1 MVTRNGVPETPAVED
16 TIGSDADDWLT
27 TTVAGITLDGAR
39 GDDVIVSYRED
50 VTLIGGEGNDTIEA
64 YANDTTINA
73 GSGDDSVR
81 AIFGTTGTIVDLGS
95 GDDDANITDGTV
107 IGGDG
112 ADVIYGRG
120 YSSGAGEE
128 RTVVVFGDEG
138 DDLLSIIGSG
148 PDDQAFGGQ
157 RNDTVSAYRG
167 GIADGGAGDD
177 LVQVDTGAQAFGGDG
192 DDFISVYNG
201 VSEDGGPATLTGG
214 AGQDTFE
221 ASILN
226 FGGEDEGVFAVVT
239 DFDPDNDMLVVNH
252 RDGNAEFTDLE
263 NVTLIPA
270 EDGSFTD
277 VQLEYTSIRDG
288 DRGTAIVRLDGVTDL
303 TLAQISILT

>member
-1 MVTRNGVPETPAVED
+1 M
-16 TIGSDADDWLT
+16 
-27 TTVAGITLDGAR
+27 
-39 GDDVIVSYRED
+39 
-50 VTLIGGEGNDTIEA
+50 
-64 YANDTTINA
+64 
-73 GSGDDSVR
+73 
-81 AIFGTTGTIVDLGS
+81 
-95 GDDDANITDGTV
+95 
-107 IGGDG
+107 
-112 ADVIYGRG
+112 
-120 YSSGAGEE
+120 
-128 RTVVVFGDEG
+128 
-138 DDLLSIIGSG
+138 
-148 PDDQAFGGQ
+148 
-157 RNDTVSAYRG
+157 
-167 GIADGGAGDD
+167 
-177 LVQVDTGAQAFGGDG
+177 DTGAQAFGGDG

-288 DRGTAIVRLDGVTDL
+288 DRGTAIVRLDGLTDL